1 MMGYTAAKEIE
12 EADVILLNTCAIREN
27 AHNKVIGILGRIK
40 HLKETNKDLITVVC
54 GCMAQEE
61 SIAKMIRDKYPWID
75 IVLGTHNFYELP
87 VYISKVLEDNKQE
100 ICVYSIEGDVI
111 EDIPTKRDSKVK
123 AWVNIQYGCD
133 KFCSYCIVPY
143 TRGKQR
149 SRLPKDI
156 LKEVEELK
164 NNGYKEV
171 TLLGQNVNAYGKDLD
186 INYTMADLLRDTS
199 KIGIDRIR
207 FVTSHPW
214 DFTDEMI
221 DVIAKYDNIMP
232 YIHLPIQSGSD
243 SILKKMNRRYT
254 IDEYK
259 ELFYKLKNKIDN
271 VSITTDIIVGFPNET
286 EEDFEETLKVYNEL
300 KYDLAYTFIYSPRE
314 GTPAAKIK
322 DSVSLE
328 EKEKRLQRLNELV
341 NKYAKEANNKYLN
354 KVVKVLIEG
363 PSDKGGKMMGYTD
376 TMKLVNVDCDPKYLG
391 EIVDVVITD
400 IKMPY
405 MDGLELSKRL
415 NDDYRN
421 IHIIIFTGFDEFEY
435 AKEAVHLEV
444 EEYMLKP
451 INSDELTECLKRVK
465 NSLDLERE
473 EKLNV
478 QKLENYFNDVL
489 PILQTNLFVSLIE
502 GRVDEEEYVKFV
514 DSYKID
520 LKGPFYCCVVFHTST
535 HHVPENMEPLL
546 LSMSVEREIK
556 ERIAKK
562 FNCKEFIYLGNTVLI
577 VELSSKEKMVEF
589 TDICDK
595 FCKWVNRVIG
605 AVVTAGIGRVCDNI
619 LNINNSYEGAREAVS
634 YRVLYGTNRAINIE
648 EIAPNEQNMTLQSE
662 DSKMHDLFKAI
673 YLGDNKSIEDAVSK
687 EIEKLHKNA
696 NTVSQYNL
704 VIMEMVGAFYRFCA
718 NNFIDFND
726 FLGDINNPYE
736 RVPQMDESTLKNWLI
751 KCSLGVSEKLK
762 SVRNSKSRSLV
773 NDAQNIVTDR
783 YMEPD
788 LSLDKVCSIM
798 GVSNSYFSSVFKKEV
813 GKSFVTY
820 LTDYRMD
827 IAAGLILD
835 TNEKSYKIA
844 EQVGYLDANYFSY
857 VFKKK
862 FGVSPSKYRNERL
875 NK

>member
-1 MMGYTAAKEIE
+1 MDKYK
-12 EADVILLNTCAIREN
+12 VILVDDEAE
-27 AHNKVIGILGRIK
+27 VI
-40 HLKETNKDLITVVC
+40 
-54 GCMAQEE
+54 
-61 SIAKMIRDKYPWID
+61 
-75 IVLGTHNFYELP
+75 
-87 VYISKVLEDNKQE
+87 
-100 ICVYSIEGDVI
+100 DVI
-111 EDIPTKRDSKVK
+111 EQKIAWNELGFEVVGSATNGVK
-123 AWVNIQYGCD
+123 A
-133 KFCSYCIVPY
+133 
-143 TRGKQR
+143 
-149 SRLPKDI
+149 L
-156 LKEVEELK
+156 
-164 NNGYKEV
+164 
-171 TLLGQNVNAYGKDLD
+171 
-186 INYTMADLLRDTS
+186 
-199 KIGIDRIR
+199 
-207 FVTSHPW
+207 
-214 DFTDEMI
+214 
-221 DVIAKYDNIMP
+221 
-232 YIHLPIQSGSD
+232 
-243 SILKKMNRRYT
+243 
-254 IDEYK
+254 
-259 ELFYKLKNKIDN
+259 
-271 VSITTDIIVGFPNET
+271 
-286 EEDFEETLKVYNEL
+286 
-300 KYDLAYTFIYSPRE
+300 
-314 GTPAAKIK
+314 
-322 DSVSLE
+322 
-328 EKEKRLQRLNELV
+328 ELV
-341 NKYAKEANNKYLN
+341 EKTQ
-354 KVVKVLIEG
+354 
-363 PSDKGGKMMGYTD
+363 P
-376 TMKLVNVDCDPKYLG
+376 
-391 EIVDVVITD
+391 DVVITD

-502 GRVDEEEYVKFV
+502 GRVDEEYVKFV

-673 YLGDNKSIEDAVSK
+673 YLGDDKSIEDAVSK

>member
-1 MMGYTAAKEIE
+1 MDKYK
-12 EADVILLNTCAIREN
+12 VILVDDEAE
-27 AHNKVIGILGRIK
+27 VI
-40 HLKETNKDLITVVC
+40 
-54 GCMAQEE
+54 
-61 SIAKMIRDKYPWID
+61 
-75 IVLGTHNFYELP
+75 
-87 VYISKVLEDNKQE
+87 
-100 ICVYSIEGDVI
+100 DVI
-111 EDIPTKRDSKVK
+111 EQKIAWNELGFEVVGSATNGVK
-123 AWVNIQYGCD
+123 A
-133 KFCSYCIVPY
+133 
-143 TRGKQR
+143 
-149 SRLPKDI
+149 L
-156 LKEVEELK
+156 
-164 NNGYKEV
+164 
-171 TLLGQNVNAYGKDLD
+171 
-186 INYTMADLLRDTS
+186 
-199 KIGIDRIR
+199 
-207 FVTSHPW
+207 
-214 DFTDEMI
+214 
-221 DVIAKYDNIMP
+221 
-232 YIHLPIQSGSD
+232 
-243 SILKKMNRRYT
+243 
-254 IDEYK
+254 
-259 ELFYKLKNKIDN
+259 
-271 VSITTDIIVGFPNET
+271 
-286 EEDFEETLKVYNEL
+286 
-300 KYDLAYTFIYSPRE
+300 
-314 GTPAAKIK
+314 
-322 DSVSLE
+322 
-328 EKEKRLQRLNELV
+328 ELV
-341 NKYAKEANNKYLN
+341 EKTQ
-354 KVVKVLIEG
+354 
-363 PSDKGGKMMGYTD
+363 P
-376 TMKLVNVDCDPKYLG
+376 
-391 EIVDVVITD
+391 DVVITD

-514 DSYKID
+514 DSYKMD

-595 FCKWVNRVIG
+595 FRKWVNRVIG

>member
-1 MMGYTAAKEIE
+1 MDKYK
-12 EADVILLNTCAIREN
+12 VILVDDEAE
-27 AHNKVIGILGRIK
+27 VI
-40 HLKETNKDLITVVC
+40 
-54 GCMAQEE
+54 
-61 SIAKMIRDKYPWID
+61 
-75 IVLGTHNFYELP
+75 
-87 VYISKVLEDNKQE
+87 
-100 ICVYSIEGDVI
+100 DVI
-111 EDIPTKRDSKVK
+111 EQKIAWNELGFEVVGSATNGVK
-123 AWVNIQYGCD
+123 A
-133 KFCSYCIVPY
+133 
-143 TRGKQR
+143 
-149 SRLPKDI
+149 L
-156 LKEVEELK
+156 
-164 NNGYKEV
+164 
-171 TLLGQNVNAYGKDLD
+171 
-186 INYTMADLLRDTS
+186 
-199 KIGIDRIR
+199 
-207 FVTSHPW
+207 
-214 DFTDEMI
+214 
-221 DVIAKYDNIMP
+221 
-232 YIHLPIQSGSD
+232 
-243 SILKKMNRRYT
+243 
-254 IDEYK
+254 
-259 ELFYKLKNKIDN
+259 
-271 VSITTDIIVGFPNET
+271 
-286 EEDFEETLKVYNEL
+286 
-300 KYDLAYTFIYSPRE
+300 
-314 GTPAAKIK
+314 
-322 DSVSLE
+322 
-328 EKEKRLQRLNELV
+328 ELV
-341 NKYAKEANNKYLN
+341 EKTQ
-354 KVVKVLIEG
+354 
-363 PSDKGGKMMGYTD
+363 P
-376 TMKLVNVDCDPKYLG
+376 
-391 EIVDVVITD
+391 DVVITD

-514 DSYKID
+514 DSYKMD

-556 ERIAKK
+556 ERIAKR
-562 FNCKEFIYLGNTVLI
+562 FNYKEFIYLGNTVLI

-862 FGVSPSKYRNERL
+862 FGISPSKYRNERL